1 MVGHFEKDVLF
12 DVAEV
17 LPSVN
22 QSEPPSALIGPILRE
37 EGGFSDFGYLY
48 EGFASEQLPSER
60 KMSGYRRESVLKS
73 GIASEDDNS
82 SDTVTGLKWDGSLFS
97 GDQSSD
103 PVTKRGTPE
112 FLSAFWGLDDG
123 IQIQGAPTAT
133 ALDGM
138 PITFSWLIDPESI
151 DPSDFKVTL
160 SDGSVIVPTAATLRP
175 ANESNE
181 TQTILLLGDFGDA
194 DLGVTPVRVKLVGE
208 LIGTPPGSM
217 RSKPFSRLVSPFI
230 RNLSA
235 GPYIVDAWPVPSR
248 LLANDAN
255 ASTVGSTSI
264 RVVWAGG
271 ITDYPTGNEVGDDVT
286 RAYRLTYVYRG
297 KTVTLA
303 PLDLG
308 DLNDGDNMHDL
319 SFPAI
324 PLGARLR
331 SISLPRRLVEDP
343 NGDPNPAQRFK
354 IS

>member
-1 MVGHFEKDVLF
+1 MNNLIDGRAI
-12 DVAEV
+12 AEQTYTETV
-17 LPSVN
+17 QRVT
-22 QSEPPSALIGPILRE
+22 A
-37 EGGFSDFGYLY
+37 
-48 EGFASEQLPSER
+48 
-60 KMSGYRRESVLKS
+60 LKS
-73 GIASEDDNS
+73 RGVQPALAFVRVGEDPASKVYVGMKEKTSAKLGIASTTHVFAAD
-82 SDTVTGLKWDGSLFS
+82 
-97 GDQSSD
+97 
-103 PVTKRGTPE
+103 TPE
-112 FLSAFWGLDDG
+112 ETLLEFLRG
-123 IQIQGAPTAT
+123 INAN
-133 ALDGM
+133 
-138 PITFSWLIDPESI
+138 
-151 DPSDFKVTL
+151 SDIH
-160 SDGSVIVPTAATLRP
+160 G
-175 ANESNE
+175 
-181 TQTILLLGDFGDA
+181 IL
-194 DLGVTPVRVKLVGE
+194 VQTPVPNHISQAKISSTISPEKDIDGFHPVNVGKLMLGE

-235 GPYIVDAWPVPSR
+235 GPYIVDAWPIPSR

-324 PLGARLR
+324 PSGAKLR

-343 NGDPNPAQRFK
+343 NGDPNPAQRLR
-354 IS
+354 IR

>member
-1 MVGHFEKDVLF
+1 MYDQLDKGVLF
-12 DVAEV
+12 DVADD
-17 LPSVN
+17 LPSVH
-22 QSEPPSALIGPILRE
+22 QFKPLSSAISYTLPEDGSFNDV
-37 EGGFSDFGYLY
+37 GSLY
-48 EGFASEQLPSER
+48 EGLAGDQPPSEG
-60 KMSGYRRESVLKS
+60 KMSGYGGDSVLKS
-73 GIASEDDNS
+73 GPATVSATS
-82 SDTVTGLKWDGSLFS
+82 SDSVTGLKWDGSLFS
-97 GDQSSD
+97 GNQSSD
-103 PVTKRGTPE
+103 PVKKRGTPE
-112 FLSAFWGLDDG
+112 FLSAFWGLDNG

-138 PITFSWLIDPESI
+138 PITFSWLIDPASI
-151 DPSDFKVTL
+151 DPSDFRVIL
-160 SDGSVIVPTAATLRP
+160 SDGTVTVPTAATLRP

-208 LIGTPPGSM
+208 LIGAPPGST
-217 RSKPFSRLVSPFI
+217 RSDVFSRLVSPSI

-235 GPYIVDAWPVPSR
+235 GPYIVDAWRIPSG

-255 ASTVGSTSI
+255 ASTVGSTFI

-271 ITDYPTGNEVGDDVT
+271 ITDYSTGNEVGDDVT

-324 PLGARLR
+324 PLGAKLR
-331 SISLPRRLVEDP
+331 TISLPRRLVEDP
-343 NGDPNPAQRFK
+343 NGDPNPAQRFRLR
-354 IS
+354 